1 MDEIFIM
8 YPRLL
13 ELIKINSNN
22 NYILE
27 KLAIQK
33 CIKYLEINGIDIK
46 NLIMLI
52 SNNELTLEKLSNI
65 EDKDIYEDIYYKNCK
80 ELDIFFKKEQEG
92 NTLKA
97 TTDMYTCRKC
107 REKKCSYYE
116 LQIRSS
122 DEPMTKFIKCCNCG
136 YEWRQS

>member
-1 MDEIFIM
+1 MNEVFEIYPDLYQSFINK
-8 YPRLL
+8 YSNKHLL
-13 ELIKINSNN
+13 QLALHRCELFLQVNN
-22 NYILE
+22 
-27 KLAIQK
+27 
-33 CIKYLEINGIDIK
+33 IDID
-46 NLIMLI
+46 NLIMLL
-52 SNNELTLEKLSNI
+52 SVNEITFEKLINI
-65 EDKDIYEDIYYKNCK
+65 SDIDLFTDLYHKSLEEKKI
-80 ELDIFFKKEQEG
+80 IFKKEQEG

-107 REKKCSYYE
+107 HKKECSYYE